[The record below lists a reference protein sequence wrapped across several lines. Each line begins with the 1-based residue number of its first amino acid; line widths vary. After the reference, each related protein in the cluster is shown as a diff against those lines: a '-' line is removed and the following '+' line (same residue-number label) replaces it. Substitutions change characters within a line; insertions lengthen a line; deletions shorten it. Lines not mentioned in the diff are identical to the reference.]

1 MPKSIIRISGRSLDN
16 KKAANSG
23 GPLPVWIK
31 RFTNPYA
38 HPILN
43 SSDHPS
49 SFGRAAIRRFFDHPS
64 HRFCAWGHD
73 GDRIGQLPNC
83 AAKWREA
90 SLSLAARQGQTWR
103 RPRGI
108 CGDPC
113 RRHLR
118 VDLQLPSYSLLFN
131 HTPCTSSLL
140 CTGCCVPACVRS
152 CTCLDGIPA
161 CIRGRNCS
169 FESGRGHSR
178 RPIGP
183 CHFRPSRSQQ
193 KRVQLPALSL
203 PPLPRP
209 ISLPLIC
216 KATGTDNGPRSVLF
230 D

>member
-1 MPKSIIRISGRSLDN
+1 MPKSMIRISGRSLDN

-103 RPRGI
+103 RPPGI

-113 RRHLR
+113 RRYHR
-118 VDLQLPSYSLLFN
+118 VDLQLQSYSLLFN
-131 HTPCTSSLL
+131 DTPSSSLL
-140 CTGCCVPACVRS
+140 CTRCCVPTCVRS
-152 CTCLDGIPA
+152 YSALMVFLFVFAVVIVASAVAAVIAAAPSALATFVLPWVSTGPA
-161 CIRGRNCS
+161 TSVVAAAATKANFIAVNLQS
-169 FESGRGHSR
+169 YGH
-178 RPIGP
+178 G
-183 CHFRPSRSQQ
+183 
-193 KRVQLPALSL
+193 
-203 PPLPRP
+203 
-209 ISLPLIC
+209 
-216 KATGTDNGPRSVLF
+216 
-230 D
+230 